1 MEQHLGSRLQFL
13 IKELQLN
20 QAKFASQMG
29 CSAAFISDVIRG
41 SKKPGADFLSNLS
54 TTFDVSLDWLVC
66 GRGNP
71 PVGGTHFATIQP
83 EIFKVSMTNLALALE
98 ASKGNQTAIDILK
111 SKLNNET
118 YQAEQTDLTSLN
130 ERIRFRMSEFRFLA
144 SMYNSKSP
152 TETIEEF
159 SYRVL
164 SDAAKEFD
172 SLTEDPLLRLVNM

>member
-1 MEQHLGSRLQFL
+1 MEHLGSRIQFL
-13 IKELQLN
+13 IKELKLN

-29 CSAAFISDVIRG
+29 CSSGFLSDVIRG

-54 TTFDVSLDWLVC
+54 TTFDISLDWLVC

-71 PVGGTHFATIQP
+71 PIGGTHFASIQP
-83 EIFKVSMTNLALALE
+83 EIFKISMVNLALALE

-118 YQAEQTDLTSLN
+118 YQAEPTDLTSLN
-130 ERIRFRMSEFRFLA
+130 DRIRLRMSVFSFLA

-152 TETIEEF
+152 TESIEEF

-172 SLTEDPLLRLVNM
+172 SLTEDPLLRWLNM